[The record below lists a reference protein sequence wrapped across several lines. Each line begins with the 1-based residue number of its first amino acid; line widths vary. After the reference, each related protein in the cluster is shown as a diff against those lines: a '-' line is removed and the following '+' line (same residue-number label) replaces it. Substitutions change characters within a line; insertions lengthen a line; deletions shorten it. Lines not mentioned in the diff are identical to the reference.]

1 MAKPPPKAISS
12 VRRLAR
18 SAIYS
23 RRHHPGASSLPQCG
37 PQVLGANLKCSESRY
52 GLATNALA
60 TGRPECLYLG
70 PQPLGAWSSA
80 PSDPPPLAAGV
91 DATSAARI
99 APAHGCTG
107 IDELEECRPRAWPVN
122 SSSASGTSRSIPP
135 GPSSSEAWRHGSRH
149 FFDPKPAA
157 EARSRSRSIGGLLA
171 RVSLAT
177 VHMLS

>member
-60 TGRPECLYLG
+60 TGRPEGLYLG
-70 PQPLGAWSSA
+70 GLQPLGARSPFGPATVGRRRGRHKRGPDRPQLTDA
-80 PSDPPPLAAGV
+80 PID
-91 DATSAARI
+91 AAR
-99 APAHGCTG
+99 G
-107 IDELEECRPRAWPVN
+107 CRPRAWPVTPRRRAAARAARRRPLN
-122 SSSASGTSRSIPP
+122 RCRTPPDCATRDFPSRRRRRAPF
-135 GPSSSEAWRHGSRH
+135 PSRRWADCAAPRR
-149 FFDPKPAA
+149 PA
-157 EARSRSRSIGGLLA
+157 R
-171 RVSLAT
+171 T
-177 VHMLS
+177 